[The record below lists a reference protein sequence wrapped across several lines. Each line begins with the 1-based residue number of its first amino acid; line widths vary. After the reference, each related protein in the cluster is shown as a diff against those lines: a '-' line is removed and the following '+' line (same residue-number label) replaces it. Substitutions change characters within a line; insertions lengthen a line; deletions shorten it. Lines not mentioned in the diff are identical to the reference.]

1 VKLLI
6 RPATR
11 DDIAVMMALE
21 KHAATAAHWSLA
33 QHSAVFERSDP
44 RWLALVVEA
53 PEEALEE
60 GPEKAHEETNRKE
73 TNDRSGVQGFLVA
86 RALGNDWEVEN
97 IAVSGPARRRGLG
110 TRLLGEFLSLAR
122 AEGAS
127 AVFLEVRE
135 SSVAARNLYEK
146 WAFVETG
153 RRPGYY
159 SSPDEDALIYRLDFA

>member
-1 VKLLI
+1 MKPPI

-11 DDIAVMMALE
+11 ADIAAMMALE
-21 KHAATAAHWSLA
+21 RHAATAAHWSPA
-33 QHSAVFERSDP
+33 QHSAVFDKADP
-44 RWLALVVEA
+44 RRVALVVEA
-53 PEEALEE
+53 PEHVVEE
-60 GPEKAHEETNRKE
+60 VPEKAGKKQTKA
-73 TNDRSGVQGFLVA
+73 VQGFLVA
-86 RALGNDWEVEN
+86 RALGNDWELEN
-97 IAVSGPARRRGLG
+97 IAVSGEARRRGLG

-135 SSVAARNLYEK
+135 SNAAARMLYEK

-159 SSPDEDALIYRLDFA
+159 SSPDEDAVIYRLDFA